1 VDAEALTTLARRAAA
16 HRWMFTRG
24 GLEAGALALGWQ
36 VADDGDDPVTLRTGG
51 RFDPAWALFIEDH
64 LELVEAT
71 LVPPVDVSD
80 VYGDPDRITEIAEQ
94 MRTRFVEAAGVVEA
108 AIGKPSF
115 QGPYG
120 APGYPEDEEAE
131 WLAVWDTETARLAVH
146 QSHQDQELPFTLS
159 FVIQA
164 RWPD

>member
-16 HRWMFTRG
+16 HSWMFTRG

-36 VADDGDDPVTLRTGG
+36 VAGGGDDRVILRTGG
-51 RFDPAWALFIEDH
+51 RFDPAWATFFEDH

-71 LVPPVDVSD
+71 LVPPVAVSD
-80 VYGDPDRITEIAEQ
+80 VDGDPDRMAEIAEQ
-94 MRTRFVEAAGVVEA
+94 MRTRFFEAAGVVEA
-108 AIGKPSF
+108 AIGRPSF
-115 QGPYG
+115 QGQYG

-131 WLAVWDTETARLAVH
+131 WLAVWDTDTARLAVH
-146 QSHQDQELPFTLS
+146 QSHADQELPSTLS